1 MIAPSKPR
9 LSNGESVY
17 NGERYPGP
25 AIESLL
31 VRTFSDVRLIIA
43 DNASTDGTEEICRAA
58 GRRIDY
64 PDSASR
70 AA

>member
-1 MIAPSKPR
+1 MTAPSKP
-9 LSNGESVY
+9 LCIGVSVY
-17 NGERYPGP
+17 NGERYLGP

-31 VRTFSDVRLIIA
+31 VQMF
-43 DNASTDGTEEICRAA
+43 DNAPMDGTEEICRAA
-58 GRRIDY
+58 ARRDRRIDY